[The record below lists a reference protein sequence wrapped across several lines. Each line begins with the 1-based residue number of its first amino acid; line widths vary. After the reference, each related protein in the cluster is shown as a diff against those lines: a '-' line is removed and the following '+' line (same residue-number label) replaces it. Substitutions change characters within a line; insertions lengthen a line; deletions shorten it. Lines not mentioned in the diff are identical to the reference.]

1 MAIYVITGKPG
12 AFKTAFFMETALEI
26 IKEGRL
32 TVFSN
37 VRGLK
42 AEKYALNTM
51 EHFKDWVDYPE
62 GTCFFIDEV
71 QEFTRDV
78 PTAAKTEDL
87 PTWFTLLEKH
97 RHKGYDF
104 YLTTQHPMFIH
115 THLRR
120 LVEKHFHMQRA
131 EGLPFSNK
139 RMWQQIC
146 NEPEDIKNA
155 SLKMG
160 CTTTIY
166 RPPKKV
172 FDYYESTVLDTHKF
186 KVPTKLLRYGAILAV
201 LFGFAFYMGKPVF
214 ERYINFSDKKTT
226 TASVSPSDSEVQKQL
241 ADAKKEQ
248 LDREQA
254 AQMGLTYE
262 QYKDLKNPAAYNQQA
277 AQLNVPQ
284 PEVHYDPNHPY
295 DAQLVNYKYQATSA
309 PRFSGCIKYGNR
321 YVAYTEQGT
330 ILKNVPQSDCRR
342 LIENGDRP
350 YNYLASNNSQG
361 FSDRS
366 VSSHSRSSANSVL
379 PVSNVSTGDGVS
391 QNVRVSEDQ
400 LDSIGKPVVGVL
412 DHHPFFPEKDITKP
426 SSPS

>member
-12 AFKTAFFMETALEI
+12 AFKTAFFMDTALKI
-26 IKEGRL
+26 IEEGRL
-32 TVFSN
+32 VVFAN

-51 EHFKDWVDYPE
+51 DHFKDWVDYPE

-87 PTWFTLLEKH
+87 PAWFTLLEKH
-97 RHKGYDF
+97 RHNGYDF
-104 YLTTQHPMFIH
+104 YVTTQHPMFIH

-120 LVEKHFHMQRA
+120 LVEKHFHMQRS

-201 LFGFAFYMGKPVF
+201 LVGFAFYMGKPVF
-214 ERYINFSDKKTT
+214 DKYIHFSNSQPSV
-226 TASVSPSDSEVQKQL
+226 ASAASNPNPDFEKQM
-241 ADAKKEQ
+241 AAAKQEQ
-248 LDREQA
+248 HDREQA

-262 QYKDLKNPAAYNQQA
+262 QYKDLKNPEIFNQQVA
-277 AQLNVPQ
+277 ESNAQAQVR
-284 PEVHYDPNHPY
+284 YDPNHPY

-321 YVAYTEQGT
+321 YIAYTEQGT
-330 ILKNVPQSDCRR
+330 ILKVPQSDCRR

-350 YNYLASNNSQG
+350 YNYFASNNLHG

-366 VSSHSRSSANSVL
+366 VSSDSRSSDASVL
-379 PVSNVSTGDGVS
+379 PVSNVSNGNGIS
-391 QNVRVSEDQ
+391 QNVRVSEGDQ
-400 LDSIGKPVVGVL
+400 LETSKPVVSVI
-412 DHHPFFPEKDITKP
+412 DHHPFFPEKDITKN